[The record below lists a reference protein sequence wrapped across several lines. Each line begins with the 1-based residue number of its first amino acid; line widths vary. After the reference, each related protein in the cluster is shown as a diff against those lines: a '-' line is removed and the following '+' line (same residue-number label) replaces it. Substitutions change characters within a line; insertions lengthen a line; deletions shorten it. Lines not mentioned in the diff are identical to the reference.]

1 MSTRNISLTEH
12 YDQFVSNV
20 VNTGRYQNASEVVRA
35 GLRLLE
41 DRENEQQA
49 KLKNLK
55 RIAKDSMKS
64 MNSGD
69 FSPLS
74 FDQIAD
80 GVLARSSKENHG

>member
-12 YDQFVSNV
+12 YDQFVSNL

-55 RIAKDSMKS
+55 NIAKDSIKS
-64 MNSGD
+64 MNRGD

-80 GVLARSSKENHG
+80 DVLARSTKENHG